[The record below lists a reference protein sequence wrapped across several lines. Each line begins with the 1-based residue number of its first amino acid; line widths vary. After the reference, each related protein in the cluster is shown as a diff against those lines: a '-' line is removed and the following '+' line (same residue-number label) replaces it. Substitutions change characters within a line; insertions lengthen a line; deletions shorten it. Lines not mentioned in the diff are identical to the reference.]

1 MSQILRFDEAVKK
14 RRSVRIYT
22 DQPLDKA
29 LVKECIEEATLAPT
43 SSNMQLWSFH
53 HITSRKVLDEMIPFC
68 FNQSAAKYAQQMV
81 VIAVRKDLA
90 KQRARHNKQTLL
102 NYYGKKDGDELT
114 KREKAS
120 IRYYDQVMPLLYTD
134 FLGIVGGIKWVATR
148 IIGLFKN
155 VYRQVSSSD
164 MRIVGHK
171 SAGLGAQ
178 TFMLSMAARGI
189 GTCPMEGFD
198 SLRVK
203 KLLGLPRGAEINMII
218 SCGHPAED
226 GIFFPRFRVPFEQV
240 YQEH

>member
-1 MSQILRFDEAVKK
+1 MSDILRFDEAVKT
-14 RRSVRIYT
+14 RRSVRVYT
-22 DQPLDKA
+22 DQPLDTA
-29 LVKECIEEATLAPT
+29 LVKECIEEASLAPT

-53 HITSRKVLDEMIPFC
+53 HITSRDMLDAMIPLC
-68 FNQSAAKYAQQMV
+68 FNQSAAKHAQQFV

-102 NYYGKKDGDELT
+102 DYYGKKDGDELT

-120 IRYYDQVMPLLYTD
+120 IQYYDRVMPLLYTD
-134 FLGIVGGIKWVATR
+134 FMGIAGGIKWVATR
-148 IIGLFKN
+148 VIGLFKN
-155 VYRQVSSSD
+155 VYRQVSVSD

-178 TFMLSMAARGI
+178 TFMLGMAARGV

-203 KLLGLPRGAEINMII
+203 KLLGLPRGAEINMVI
-218 SCGHPAED
+218 SCGYTAED
-226 GIFFPRFRVPFEQV
+226 GIFFPRFRVPFDEV

>member
-1 MSQILRFDEAVKK
+1 MSSILKFDEAVKK

-22 DQPLDKA
+22 DQPLDKV

-53 HITSRKVLDEMIPFC
+53 HITSRKVLDEMIPLC
-68 FNQSAAKYAQQMV
+68 FNQNAAKHAQQLV

-90 KQRARHNKQTLL
+90 QKRARHNKQTLL
-102 NYYGKKDGDELT
+102 DYYGKKEGDELT
-114 KREKAS
+114 RREKSS
-120 IRYYDQVMPLLYTD
+120 IRYYERVMPFLYSD
-134 FLGIVGGIKWVATR
+134 FLGIVGGFKWVATR
-148 IIGLFKN
+148 ITGLFRN
-155 VYRQVSSSD
+155 VYRQVSASD

-171 SAGLGAQ
+171 SAGLAAQ
-178 TFMLSMAARGI
+178 TFMLGMTARGV

-218 SCGHPAED
+218 SCGYAAEN
-226 GIFFPRFRVPFEQV
+226 GIYYPRFRVPFNDV
-240 YQEH
+240 YQEY